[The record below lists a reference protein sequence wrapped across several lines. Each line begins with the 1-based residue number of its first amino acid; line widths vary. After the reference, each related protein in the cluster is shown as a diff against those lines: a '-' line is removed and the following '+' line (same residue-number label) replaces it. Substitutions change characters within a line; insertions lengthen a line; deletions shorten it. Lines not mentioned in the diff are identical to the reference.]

1 MFEALT
7 FWHWLSIAGVL
18 LIVELLLGA
27 EFLLWLAFPAV
38 ISAGASYIAPEMDWR
53 LQVLLYIIFSIVFLI
68 VWNKFYR
75 GKNMKETDQPH
86 LNQRQNQYVGRTF
99 TLVET
104 LNNGEGKIVVDDS
117 HWRVR
122 LVGDQQDVKKDGKVK
137 VVDIDGMILLVEAI

>member
-1 MFEALT
+1 
-7 FWHWLSIAGVL
+7 
-18 LIVELLLGA
+18 
-27 EFLLWLAFPAV
+27 
-38 ISAGASYIAPEMDWR
+38 
-53 LQVLLYIIFSIVFLI
+53 
-68 VWNKFYR
+68 
-75 GKNMKETDQPH
+75 MKETDQPH

-137 VVDIDGMILLVEAI
+137 VVDIDGMILLVEVI